1 MSCNCVTVTYDI
13 ISLLLD
19 KVYKRKMRKN
29 KL

>member
-1 MSCNCVTVTYDI
+1 MSCNCVAVTYDI
-13 ISLLLD
+13 TSLLLG